1 MRRRWIGISI
11 ALFSTILT
19 LLFLEILL
27 RIVDPFQFRPKRESV
42 IFASQT
48 YRLSRNKNILYELV
62 PDSQAVFKGIEFHV
76 NSAGFR
82 DKPYRIHKG
91 DKKRIIFVGD
101 SLTYGWLIPLQDTYH
116 KQLETIL
123 QGKGY
128 KVETMGMGV
137 VGYNLIQE
145 YFLVKERVTRFNP
158 DLLVLQMG
166 PNDFERTVKIKKTS
180 IQDRLLLTPYHDFK
194 IPYMFPKNGFTR
206 FLMSH
211 SHLFKFINL
220 KLYWLRK
227 KRKKNFAPKDIF
239 LMGEEAAFRSLDRII
254 DFSRNEKIP
263 LAVVI
268 FPFRNS
274 GDHYVHAAL
283 HEKIARRLRR
293 MKIPFLDL
301 NKPLNSIMARNIW
314 VDGLHPNRDGM
325 EIAARELADFIPPFL
340 NQK

>member
-1 MRRRWIGISI
+1 MKRRWIGILI
-11 ALFSTILT
+11 VIFSTIFT
-19 LLFLEILL
+19 LLFLEIFL
-27 RIVDPFQFRPKRESV
+27 RIIDPFQFRPKRDAA

-62 PDSQAVFKGIEFHV
+62 PDSRAMFEGIEFRI

-82 DKPYRIHKG
+82 DKPYRIHKR

-101 SLTYGWLIPLQDTYH
+101 SLTYGWLIPLEDTYH
-116 KQLETIL
+116 KQLENIF
-123 QGKGY
+123 QDRGY

-145 YFLVKERVTRFNP
+145 YFLIKERVARFNP
-158 DLLVLQMG
+158 DLLVLQIG
-166 PNDFERTVKIKKTS
+166 PNDFERTVTVKTAN
-180 IQDRLLLTPYHDFK
+180 QGKLLLTPYYDFQ

-206 FLMSH
+206 FLMSC

-227 KRKKNFAPKDIF
+227 KREINFTPKDIF
-239 LMGEEAAFRSLDRII
+239 QMGEEKAFRYLDRVI
-254 DFSRNEKIP
+254 DFSRNAKIP

-274 GDHYVHAAL
+274 GDHYIYAAL
-283 HEKIARRLRR
+283 HEKIHWWLRR

-301 NKPLNSIMARNIW
+301 NKPFNSVMTKNIW

-325 EIAARELADFIPPFL
+325 EIAARELVDFIPPLF

>member
-1 MRRRWIGISI
+1 VKRKWMAISLVI
-11 ALFSTILT
+11 SSILFT
-19 LLFLEILL
+19 LLFLEVLI
-27 RIVDPFQFRPKRESV
+27 RVVDPFRFRPKRDAA

-48 YRLSRNKNILYELV
+48 YMLSKNKNILYELA
-62 PDSQAVFKGIEFHV
+62 PNSLALFKGIEFRV

-101 SLTYGWLIPLQDTYH
+101 SLTYGWLIPLEDTYH
-116 KQLETIL
+116 KQLEKVL
-123 QGKGY
+123 QGRGY
-128 KVETMGMGV
+128 EVETMGMGV

-145 YFLVKERVTRFNP
+145 YFLIKERVTRFNP

-166 PNDFERTVKIKKTS
+166 PNDFERTVKIKKTA
-180 IQDRLLLTPYHDFK
+180 IRDRLLLTPYHDFK

-206 FLMSH
+206 FLMSQ

-227 KRKKNFAPKDIF
+227 KREEKFAPKDIF
-239 LMGEEAAFRSLDRII
+239 LMGEEAAFRYLDRII
-254 DFSRNEKIP
+254 DFSRNVKIP

-283 HEKIARRLRR
+283 HEKITRRLRR

-301 NKPLNSIMARNIW
+301 NKPLNSVLARNIW

-325 EIAARELADFIPPFL
+325 EIIARELADFIPPIL
-340 NQK
+340 KQK